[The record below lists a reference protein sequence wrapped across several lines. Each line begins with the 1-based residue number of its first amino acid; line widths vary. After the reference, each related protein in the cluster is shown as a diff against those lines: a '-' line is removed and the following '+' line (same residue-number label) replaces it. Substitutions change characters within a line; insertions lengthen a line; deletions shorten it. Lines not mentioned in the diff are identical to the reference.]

1 MLWPF
6 EALIIV
12 KNEAKLSQ
20 KGKKCI
26 QISDHTSFVVF
37 FFRLILAY
45 ACVVEIPNARGADKS
60 EFCHGAME

>member
-1 MLWPF
+1 MHIDF
-6 EALIIV
+6 RSH
-12 KNEAKLSQ
+12 N
-20 KGKKCI
+20 
-26 QISDHTSFVVF
+26 VF